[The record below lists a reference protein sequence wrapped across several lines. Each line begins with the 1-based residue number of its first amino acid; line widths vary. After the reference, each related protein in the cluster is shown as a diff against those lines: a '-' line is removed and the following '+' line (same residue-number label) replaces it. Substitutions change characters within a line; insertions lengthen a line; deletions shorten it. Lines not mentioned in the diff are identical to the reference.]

1 MANTPGATDSN
12 GMGTDSRQTMEASS
26 DHALLQ
32 RFRRGQSDAA
42 TVLYVRYAKR
52 LNALARSKCSPALA
66 HRVEPEDIV
75 QSVFRSFFRKA
86 ADGLY
91 DVPEGED
98 LWKLF
103 LVITLNKIYAKS
115 VFHHARKRDVRLT
128 VNTADIDESA
138 LGRDEPDDQALAELQ
153 MVVEEILSRLSDLGR
168 QMVELRIQGF
178 EVAEIAQMTVR
189 SKRTVERT
197 LQQFR
202 SDLRTLLEG
211 IED

>member
-1 MANTPGATDSN
+1 MAHDQTAPATDSDV
-12 GMGTDSRQTMEASS
+12 TDSRRTMEASS
-26 DHALLQ
+26 DHLLLQ
-32 RFRRGQSDAA
+32 RFRRGQEDAA
-42 TVLYVRYAKR
+42 TVLYLRYAKR

-128 VNTADIDESA
+128 VNAADLDESA
-138 LGRDEPDDQALAELQ
+138 LGRDEPDNQALAELQ
-153 MVVEEILSRLSDLGR
+153 MVVGEILDKLPAVCR
-168 QMVELRIQGF
+168 QMIELRIQGH
-178 EVAEIAQMTVR
+178 EVADIAKLTQR

-202 SDLRTLLEG
+202 CDLRLFLEG

>member
-1 MANTPGATDSN
+1 MTTEHDTPAVATN
-12 GMGTDSRQTMEASS
+12 GVDSRRRMEADS
-26 DHALLQ
+26 DHSLLK
-32 RFRRGQSDAA
+32 RFRRGQEDAA
-42 TVLYVRYAKR
+42 TVLYIRYAKR
-52 LNALARSKCSPALA
+52 LGALARSKCSPALSY
-66 HRVEPEDIV
+66 RVEPEDIV

-115 VFHHARKRDVRLT
+115 VFHHARKRDIRLT
-128 VNTADIDESA
+128 VNTADMDEST
-138 LGRDEPDDQALAELQ
+138 LGRGEPDDQALSELQ
-153 MVVEEILSRLSDLGR
+153 MVVDETLAQLPDQARR
-168 QMVELRIQGF
+168 MVELRVQGF
-178 EVAEIAQMTVR
+178 EVAEIARQTQR

-202 SDLRTLLEG
+202 CSLRLLLE
-211 IED
+211 EDED

>member
-1 MANTPGATDSN
+1 MANIPGATDSQ
-12 GMGTDSRQTMEASS
+12 TASPDSRQRMEASS
-26 DHALLQ
+26 DHSLLE
-32 RFRRGQSDAA
+32 RFRRGQEDAA
-42 TVLYVRYAKR
+42 TVLYLRYAKR
-52 LNALARSKCSPALA
+52 LNALARTKCSPSLA

-86 ADGLY
+86 AEGLY

-128 VNTADIDESA
+128 LNTADMDESS
-138 LGRDEPDDQALAELQ
+138 LNRNESDEQALAELQ
-153 MVVEEILSRLSDLGR
+153 MVVSDILSRLSDTFR
-168 QMVELRIQGF
+168 KMVEYRIQGF
-178 EVAEIAQMTVR
+178 EVAEIARMTQR

-202 SDLRTLLEG
+202 SDLRTLLDG

>member
-1 MANTPGATDSN
+1 MANDLMAPEDSTGA
-12 GMGTDSRQTMEASS
+12 DSRQAMEASS
-26 DHALLQ
+26 DHNLLT
-32 RFRRGQSDAA
+32 RFRRGQEDAA
-42 TVLYVRYAKR
+42 TVLYLRYAKR

-86 ADGLY
+86 AEGLY

-128 VNTADIDESA
+128 VNTADMDESA
-138 LGRDEPDDQALAELQ
+138 LGRNEPDEQALSE
-153 MVVEEILSRLSDLGR
+153 
-168 QMVELRIQGF
+168 
-178 EVAEIAQMTVR
+178 
-189 SKRTVERT
+189 
-197 LQQFR
+197 
-202 SDLRTLLEG
+202 
-211 IED
+211 

>member
-1 MANTPGATDSN
+1 MADNATNNGASPHV
-12 GMGTDSRQTMEASS
+12 MEGSS
-26 DHALLQ
+26 DHSLLKH
-32 RFRRGQSDAA
+32 FRRGQEDAA
-42 TVLYVRYAKR
+42 TVLYLRYAKR

-128 VNTADIDESA
+128 VNTADMDESA
-138 LGRDEPDDQALAELQ
+138 LGRDEPDEQALSELQ
-153 MVVEEILSRLSDLGR
+153 MVVAETLAKLPDLAR
-168 QMVELRIQGF
+168 RMVELRVQGF
-178 EVAEIAQMTVR
+178 EVAEIARQTQR
-189 SKRTVERT
+189 SKRTVERI

-202 SDLRTLLEG
+202 SDLRDLLEE